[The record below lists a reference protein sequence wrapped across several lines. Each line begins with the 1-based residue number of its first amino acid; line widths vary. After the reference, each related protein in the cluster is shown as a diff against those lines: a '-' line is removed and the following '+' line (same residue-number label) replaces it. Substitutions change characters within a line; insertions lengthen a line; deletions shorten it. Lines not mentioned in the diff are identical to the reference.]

1 MKCNVAQRTIRE
13 EEQSSQTCVSVAGEA
28 FVGGNS
34 HPAGCSVE
42 ELHDRVG
49 VKGWWGPAGDGPAAG
64 GQPGPRAGGAA
75 HPDIVTGQTG
85 IKGENAYL

>member
-1 MKCNVAQRTIRE
+1 ML
-13 EEQSSQTCVSVAGEA
+13 TCVSVSRPAG
-28 FVGGNS
+28 VGGHS
-34 HPAGCSVE
+34 LPVGGGVEQLHQRVARQAG
-42 ELHDRVG
+42 RG
-49 VKGWWGPAGDGPAAG
+49 AAGDGPAAG